1 MIRVDQKTR
10 PGLPWWLSGKESAP
24 MEGTQVRFWVR
35 EDPACHRTN
44 QPVLYNYRI
53 SALGP
58 TSHSY

>member
-35 EDPACHRTN
+35 GDPTCHRTN
-44 QPVLYNYRI
+44 KPVLYNY
-53 SALGP
+53 
-58 TSHSY
+58 